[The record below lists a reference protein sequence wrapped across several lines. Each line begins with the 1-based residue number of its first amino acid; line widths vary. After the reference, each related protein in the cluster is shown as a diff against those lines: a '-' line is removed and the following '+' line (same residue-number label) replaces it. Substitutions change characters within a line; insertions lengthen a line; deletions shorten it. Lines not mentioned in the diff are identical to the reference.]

1 MKPDTFP
8 IMKHVY
14 ERREL
19 EHVLIDLLNVVSRN
33 YEVTCM
39 AVICDEVYL
48 NVFSGSMFRSLA
60 PIPFVMVGIK
70 LYSHL
75 PRPIIYELFL
85 DISKSANVCVN
96 LLVQER

>member
-1 MKPDTFP
+1 
-8 IMKHVY
+8 
-14 ERREL
+14 
-19 EHVLIDLLNVVSRN
+19 
-33 YEVTCM
+33 M

-96 LLVQER
+96 LLAQARLLRKQILVYYIVPAVGSSSG